1 MAVIDYHKKYF
12 GANCTGRQWK
22 LTSSETKKFSDQ
34 FEPYKGIFGCSEET
48 FTDGKYPATMFRF
61 PLRQEASELSET
73 IYSSEK
79 MMALFESF
87 QTDARMTLLF
97 LKQLESIELYV
108 RNEED
113 ETPEK
118 VFQVRIVNADLV
130 RSKRD
135 EFLSRISPDTDI
147 LEPVAVT
154 YPVTIETAKF
164 SKGSAFD
171 SRQHSFLLTDYYAG
185 GQISSQLDELTREKS
200 LSYLPWVGVAL
211 PLPSEPRNDITH
223 DDVSSSKPI
232 GHLFCFL
239 PLPFEKKSLTGLP
252 VHVNGFFALSQNR
265 RHLKWPSADQDD
277 SKPLTDKALLWNKC
291 LLEDVVPKAYAE
303 LVRQAT
309 NQSVETSEPPSER
322 IVYKAWPDV
331 SEVDTKWKGMVERFF
346 CEFLN
351 GNVVY
356 TAANNGKWVKIHEA
370 IFDRPSETV
379 DAQEIVRSVLLQAN
393 FNIVTVPQHVKK
405 GISNYYRGV
414 SSEVTPEI
422 VRNTLK
428 SINPAYTEF
437 KRNEKLLLLGYVLKD
452 DSFQNLYDLQLLPIS
467 DGSFIHFSCY
477 ANNQDVIYITS
488 EGHPQSLLPGLE
500 RIFLDQTID
509 TEIVCQLKKVA
520 EQGKNVEHY
529 FATESVLPLDS
540 GFVTMWRG

>member
-1 MAVIDYHKKYF
+1 MIDPHEKYF
-12 GANCTGRQWK
+12 KDNRGRCGTGRRWK
-22 LTSSETKKFSDQ
+22 LDDSKTNRFSDQ
-34 FEPYKGIFGCSEET
+34 FQPYKGIFDCSEET
-48 FTDGKYPATMFRF
+48 FTDGRYPATLFRF

-87 QTDARMTLLF
+87 QTDAQMTLLF

-118 VFQVRIVNADLV
+118 VFQVRIVNTDLV

-135 EFLSRISPDTDI
+135 EFLSRISPDTDM

-154 YPVTIETAKF
+154 YPVTIKTTKF
-164 SKGSAFD
+164 SKGSASK

-200 LSYLPWVGVAL
+200 LSYSPWVGVAL
-211 PLPSEPRNDITH
+211 PLPSEPSNVTY
-223 DDVSSSKPI
+223 DDVSSSQPV

-239 PLPFEKKSLTGLP
+239 PLPLEKKSLTGLP

-277 SKPLTDKALLWNKC
+277 TKPLTDKALMWNKC

-303 LVRQAT
+303 LLRQAT
-309 NQSVETSEPPSER
+309 NQSAETSELPSER

-331 SEVDTKWKGMVERFF
+331 SEVDTKWKGMIKRFF

-356 TAANNGKWVKIHEA
+356 TAANNGKWIKICEA

-379 DAQEIVRSVLLQAN
+379 DAQEIVQNVLLKAN
-393 FNIVTVPQHVKK
+393 INIVTVPQHVKE
-405 GISNYYRGV
+405 GISNYYTGF
-414 SSEVTPEI
+414 SSEVTPAI
-422 VRNTLK
+422 VRHALR
-428 SINPAYTEF
+428 SINATYTEF
-437 KRNEKLLLLGYVLKD
+437 ERNEKLLLLGYLLKD
-452 DSFQNLYDLQLLPIS
+452 DNFRNLYDLQLLPIS
-467 DGSFIHFSCY
+467 DGSFLKFSWCT
-477 ANNQDVIYITS
+477 NDQDVIYITS
-488 EGHPQSLLPGLE
+488 EEHPKSLLPGLE
-500 RIFLDQTID
+500 HIFLDQTVD
-509 TEIVCQLKKVA
+509 TEIICQLKKVA
-520 EQGKNVEHY
+520 EQGKNVERLQWQTLLCY
-529 FATESVLPLDS
+529 
-540 GFVTMWRG
+540 